1 MVRGSARG
9 ACLCSETSPCRI
21 RAARRTRRTRP
32 ACTSPQ
38 PSGTWDTRPWRL
50 CLRGGHGG
58 RGGPALEVARVP
70 LARFAVVSSAQ
81 ARQGLVVRV
90 LLVVQEELVADR
102 AGKPEHAVEIDFRFC
117 KYTPWSHG
125 ERGETLASPLV
136 LPRPSPC
143 APHRSGPAPRL
154 PPAPQSPPRARRRR
168 SASRLSLTGETRARA
183 RARTCFWRE
192 PAIGNVMAS
201 LSRHFPNPYAQ
212 AGARAAAFDAARAWS
227 QAAALLPEVGAP
239 CYVMQFRARERSAPR
254 GIPLLSSIHA
264 PSPSYPASR
273 PPRSSTS
280 ARPAARCRAA
290 RANGRETTAC
300 VSDEGKEGERGWGR
314 ERAGQTRKKEG
325 LESRVR
331 RMGVCMTQA

>member
-1 MVRGSARG
+1 MVRGSAHG

-21 RAARRTRRTRP
+21 RAACRTRRTRP
-32 ACTSPQ
+32 ACTKSQ
-38 PSGTWDTRPWRL
+38 LSGTWDTRPWRL

-154 PPAPQSPPRARRRR
+154 PPPRARRRR
-168 SASRLSLTGETRARA
+168 SASS
-183 RARTCFWRE
+183 
-192 PAIGNVMAS
+192 
-201 LSRHFPNPYAQ
+201 
-212 AGARAAAFDAARAWS
+212 
-227 QAAALLPEVGAP
+227 LLPSCVSFLSP
-239 CYVMQFRARERSAPR
+239 PPVSSRAPR
-254 GIPLLSSIHA
+254 TLELFG
-264 PSPSYPASR
+264 
-273 PPRSSTS
+273 
-280 ARPAARCRAA
+280 
-290 RANGRETTAC
+290 ANGDHGVVVEALP
-300 VSDEGKEGERGWGR
+300 EPL
-314 ERAGQTRKKEG
+314 RAGRG
-325 LESRVR
+325 AGGRVR
-331 RMGVCMTQA
+331 RGACLGTGGRAASRGRGSMLCNAISREGAQRASWHPSFVVDTRSFPLIPGLPPAPQLDECAARRAMPSSTGQWTRDYSVCK